1 MFFLI
6 LNFNYFMQLPED
18 LICTRMGEGYGGF
31 MAEYVIGQI
40 ISREHYFPQ
49 MLKDQEQKLW
59 QR

>member
-1 MFFLI
+1 
-6 LNFNYFMQLPED
+6 MQLPED

-31 MAEYVIGQI
+31 MAEYVIRQI